1 MTENI
6 AAKTHSFFY
15 TDIFRPMLII
25 LGALSIVMTKGYVSA
40 TMLIGFTL
48 LDYFTTNFINK
59 VPVPICFV
67 IFVVLTSLALT

>member
-6 AAKTHSFFY
+6 AAKKHSFFY

-25 LGALSIVMTKGYVSA
+25 LGAFSILVAKGYISA

-48 LDYFTTNFINK
+48 LDYFTTNLSNK
-59 VPVPICFV
+59 IPVPVCFV
-67 IFVVLTSLALT
+67 IFVVLTSLALK